1 MNRVKQYLAIFVGVV
16 AGLAAIGAGAMIVA
30 TSIVI
35 GALMALA
42 ARLAVPSR
50 DLGDPEE
57 YALDESPAQTAR

>member
-1 MNRVKQYLAIFVGVV
+1 MNRVKQYLAIVVGVV

-50 DLGDPEE
+50 DLGDPAEDGLE
-57 YALDESPAQTAR
+57 ESPAQTAR

>member
-1 MNRVKQYLAIFVGVV
+1 
-16 AGLAAIGAGAMIVA
+16 MIVA

-57 YALDESPAQTAR
+57 YALDESQAQTAR